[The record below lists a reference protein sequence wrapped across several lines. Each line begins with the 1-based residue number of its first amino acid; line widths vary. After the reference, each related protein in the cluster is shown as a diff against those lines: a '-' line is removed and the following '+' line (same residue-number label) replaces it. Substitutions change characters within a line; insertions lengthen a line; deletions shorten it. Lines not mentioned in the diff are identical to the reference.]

1 MRLAVLNCLVLLV
14 FCVLPLIDSRKQ
26 PQQQQ
31 DLIDID
37 ATASNNNNNNNNAD
51 GTLNNKPQ
59 PNFYFHQPKQAKKQ
73 KQGSASHQI
82 INRNAASAGTS
93 SSAVSSRLLKQKQG
107 RIYVF

>member
-1 MRLAVLNCLVLLV
+1 MRLAVLNCLILLV
-14 FCVLPLIDSRKQ
+14 FCCVLPLIDSRK
-26 PQQQQ
+26 QQQ

-37 ATASNNNNNNNNAD
+37 ATASNNNNNNAD

-82 INRNAASAGTS
+82 INRNAASVGTS

-107 RIYVF
+107 RIYIF